1 MNPEKNWKYYLGLSL
16 FIYSFVP
23 ICTVELLFMLP
34 LTTSEKASA
43 ALIYLGS
50 GELTFICA
58 VALLGKPFVEL
69 LKAKIK
75 GFFISKM
82 PVAPPKPITKT
93 QHAIGVTLFFAS
105 FLPYPVAEGVL
116 FFGHPTGRDLHYLV
130 AAMLTGDVIF
140 IISLFVLGGE
150 FWERLKKLF
159 EWPGKN

>member
-1 MNPEKNWKYYLGLSL
+1 MKPEKDWKYYLGLFL
-16 FIYSFVP
+16 FIYSFAP
-23 ICTVELLFMLP
+23 ICTVELLFLLP

-43 ALIYLGS
+43 ALVYVGS
-50 GELTFICA
+50 GEIAFLCA

-75 GFFISKM
+75 GFFISKK
-82 PVAPPKPITKT
+82 PAAPPEPITKT
-93 QHAIGVTLFFAS
+93 QHAIGVTLFFMS
-105 FLPYPVAEGVL
+105 FLPYPVAEAIL

-150 FWERLKKLF
+150 FWERLKNLF
-159 EWPGKN
+159 EWPGKT